1 MRPMAF
7 EIPLAKEMDDRVNPG
22 GRDIRIA
29 LVVEWRGKEWVR
41 IVPLSPTDLD
51 EMDQRVDA
59 RLDEL
64 RRLAS
69 IIVRIE

>member
-22 GRDIRIA
+22 RRDIRIA
-29 LVVEWRGKEWVR
+29 LVVKWRGKELVR
-41 IVPLSPTDLD
+41 IVPLSPTDLE

-59 RLDEL
+59 GLDEL
-64 RRLAS
+64 RRLLS
-69 IIVRIE
+69 IIFWIE